1 MKTVDAYIGFCAVRH
16 DAEFSKDPAYLC
28 EVKTGPFYAIKSVA
42 SSLGTLGGIKA
53 NERFEVV
60 TQDETP
66 IRGLYAAGNDVG
78 GMYGDSYD
86 LLMAG
91 STVGFAVNSARIAV
105 ESAEADSNET
115 K

>member
-1 MKTVDAYIGFCAVRH
+1 MKSGET
-16 DAEFSKDPAYLC
+16 SKLSPVNTLPKAPLI
-28 EVKTGPFYAIKSVA
+28 EKAPFYIVPFQGGMTATFGGPLINTKAEIQDLDGKSIA
-42 SSLGTLGGIKA
+42 
-53 NERFEVV
+53 
-60 TQDETP
+60 
-66 IRGLYAAGNDVG
+66 GLYAAGNDVG

-105 ESAEADSNET
+105 DSAAEYIKAQ

>member
-1 MKTVDAYIGFCAVRH
+1 MPVRQAAAAMLEPVVDVV
-16 DAEFSKDPAYLC
+16 E
-28 EVKTGPFYAIKSVA
+28 
-42 SSLGTLGGIKA
+42 
-53 NERFEVV
+53 ER
-60 TQDETP
+60 
-66 IRGLYAAGNDVG
+66 GS

-105 ESAEADSNET
+105 ESAEAYINET